1 MREFYAVTKTAEKNE
16 LNLFGSIGTGWFDE
30 SFDERQV
37 AKMFKDIDASLS
49 LDVIINS
56 NGGAVSSAIAIKSML
71 ERHPKAVTVYVS
83 GLAAS
88 AATLITSATNAKC
101 VMQKGSL
108 MMVHDPRSYMFGP
121 PAQIKKNLEALEKC
135 AQSMR
140 DVYCAKT
147 GKSGEEIA
155 KIMEDETWM
164 TADEAVTL
172 GFADEVN
179 DSEPVTAA
187 LSADKQFLAIGGLS
201 FNLKDLPINAKLEE
215 YLSMSTKNK
224 QTLEPAANTGDQG
237 DPQGISPM
245 TAQALASAYPQQVA
259 ELINAAVVKER
270 ERIKAI
276 SELDDGANH
285 DIIVKA
291 QFEEPLSPEACAMS
305 ILKAQRIKAAS
316 RKKNIIDDAKALAGD
331 LGEVGGAESTL
342 PESKDEKE
350 RKAAVEDVHAEMKQL
365 LGY

>member
-1 MREFYAVTKTAEKNE
+1 MTKFYAVNKTAEKNE
-16 LNLFGSIGTGWFDE
+16 LNLFGSIGTGWFDD
-30 SFDERQV
+30 SFDEREV
-37 AKMFKDIDASLS
+37 AKMFKDIDASLP
-49 LDVIINS
+49 LDVTINS
-56 NGGAVSSAIAIKSML
+56 NGGAVSSAIAIKTL
-71 ERHPKAVTVYVS
+71 IEKHPKAVTIYVS

-101 VMQKGSL
+101 VIQKGSL

-121 PAQIKKNLEALEKC
+121 PSQIKKNLEALEKC

-147 GKSGEEIA
+147 GKSAEEIA

-164 TADEAVTL
+164 TADEAVSL

-187 LSADKQFLAIGGLS
+187 LSADKHFLAIGGLS
-201 FNLKDLPINAKLEE
+201 FDLKDLPINAKVEE
-215 YLSMSTKNK
+215 YLSMSTQNK
-224 QTLEPAANTGDQG
+224 QTAEPAAGAEVKT
-237 DPQGISPM
+237 DPQITTTM

-259 ELINAAVVKER
+259 EIVNAAVVKER
-270 ERIKAI
+270 ERIKSIA
-276 SELDDGANH
+276 ELDDGSHH

-305 ILKAQRIKAAS
+305 ILKAQRARALTA
-316 RKKNIIDDAKALAGD
+316 KKNLIEDASALAGD
-331 LGEVGGAESTL
+331 LGEIGGAAPSL
-342 PESKDEKE
+342 PESKETQE
-350 RKAAVEDVHAEMKQL
+350 RKAAIEGVQAEMKQL